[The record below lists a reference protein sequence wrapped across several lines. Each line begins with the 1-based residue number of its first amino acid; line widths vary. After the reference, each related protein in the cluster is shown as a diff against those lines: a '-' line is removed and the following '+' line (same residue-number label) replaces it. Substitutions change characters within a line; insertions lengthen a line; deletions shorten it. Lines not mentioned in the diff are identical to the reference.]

1 MVIWLRNPQAEG
13 AAAGLGAGVDG
24 DVLRAGDFARLVE
37 IDAGYA
43 EMREQCEAALQ
54 AAHDEA
60 QSMLDAARAQAE
72 ALLADAQDQ
81 YASAASRGY
90 EDGFS
95 QGLADWH
102 EHAMRTHADAQTLGA
117 TQRDRLAGLVALAVE
132 QVVAAEDPKALF
144 VRAASTVEAIVADG
158 SPVHVCVHP
167 SDLDAASAAFE
178 EVALRWRDAGRA
190 VRLVVRADAAL
201 DEGACVCETDL
212 GAVDVSLPIQLG
224 AMRAALARAVQSVA
238 HDAAEGLAGN
248 AGQTDWPA
256 QPADQ
261 EAEGEPVEE
270 YEAALPA

>member
-13 AAAGLGAGVDG
+13 AAAGLGVGLDG
-24 DVLRAGDFARLVE
+24 DVLRAGHFARLVE

-43 EMREQCEAALQ
+43 EMRAQCDAALEAAR
-54 AAHDEA
+54 DEA

-81 YASAASRGY
+81 YASAATRGY
-90 EDGFS
+90 EEGFAR
-95 QGLADWH
+95 GLADWH
-102 EHAMRTHADAQTLGA
+102 EQAMRTHAQAQTLDV

-167 SDLDAASAAFE
+167 SDLGAASAAFE
-178 EVALRWRDAGRA
+178 AVALRWRDAGRA

-201 DEGACVCETDL
+201 EAGACVCETDL

-238 HDAAEGLAGN
+238 GNETDHLAEN
-248 AGQTDWPA
+248 DEQMDVPA
-256 QPADQ
+256 EPEDQ
-261 EAEGEPVEE
+261 ESEGELADE